1 MLKSSKTYKRI
12 FDALDAAMGDEARNK
27 NLADL
32 DALIDNYTLASR
44 TIERLQHLWVR
55 HTTHNHTLMGEAFDA
70 FVKDHKP
77 PLQPMAMPHDTDTV
91 WPVGNNPP
99 QPVPAIA
106 PNMPSPTTAPVVQK
120 IRDASETA
128 RVVRTI
134 IADMVKRGEL
144 YAVRDDDGNV
154 ELRTLVVS

>member
-1 MLKSSKTYKRI
+1 MRNTSKEYARLAVYNTAGPEERA
-12 FDALDAAMGDEARNK
+12 ALDRLIENYELAR
-27 NLADL
+27 
-32 DALIDNYTLASR
+32 R
-44 TIERLQHLWVR
+44 TIGELRVHWAR
-55 HTTHNHTLMGEAFDA
+55 HTTHNHTLMGEIFDQFFA
-70 FVKDHKP
+70 KHDP
-77 PLQPMAMPHDTDTV
+77 PIVAPSLPHDTDTV

-120 IRDASETA
+120 IRDASETV

-154 ELRTLVVS
+154 ELRTLVVP